1 MAATMGS
8 GVKVLH
14 NFQLL
19 EKLEGVQK
27 GEEDGTISWGLE
39 GDKNMTHTRWTEL
52 TTEPPGII
60 MKTEYTALK

>member
-27 GEEDGTISWGLE
+27 GEEDGTIS
-39 GDKNMTHTRWTEL
+39 
-52 TTEPPGII
+52 
-60 MKTEYTALK
+60 